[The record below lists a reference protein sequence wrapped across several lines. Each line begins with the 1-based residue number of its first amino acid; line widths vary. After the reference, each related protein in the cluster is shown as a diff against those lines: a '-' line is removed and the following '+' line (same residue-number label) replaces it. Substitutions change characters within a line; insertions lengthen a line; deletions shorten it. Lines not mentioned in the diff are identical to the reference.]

1 MLRSLQDDKMGV
13 KLLVNSALRKNII
26 TNLNLDDNKR
36 PVCHPERILTQVFP
50 SISLMLGEIPSG
62 CQTVCGSV
70 FVNIER

>member
-36 PVCHPERILTQVFP
+36 SVCHPERI
-50 SISLMLGEIPSG
+50 
-62 CQTVCGSV
+62 
-70 FVNIER
+70 